1 MDKLS
6 PLEKTEILIEALP
19 YIKKFYGK
27 RVVIKYGGA
36 AMTDDA
42 LKQKVMQDITL
53 MKFVGMNPIVVHG
66 GGPEINHLLDR
77 LDIKSEFVSGLRVT
91 DKNTMEVV
99 EMVLGGKVNKQIVS
113 NLNAFG
119 GLAMGISGK
128 DGQLIQARPI
138 PNSEY
143 LGFVGEVEQVNPQVL
158 ETLIDNGYIP
168 VISPLGAD
176 QAGNSYNINADLA
189 VAATH

>member
-66 GGPEINHLLDR
+66 GGSEINHLLDR

-91 DKNTMEVV
+91 QSDYSDSFIGRR
-99 EMVLGGKVNKQIVS
+99 L
-113 NLNAFG
+113 
-119 GLAMGISGK
+119 
-128 DGQLIQARPI
+128 R
-138 PNSEY
+138 
-143 LGFVGEVEQVNPQVL
+143 
-158 ETLIDNGYIP
+158 
-168 VISPLGAD
+168 
-176 QAGNSYNINADLA
+176 
-189 VAATH
+189 

>member
-119 GLAMGISGK
+119 GLAVGISGK

-143 LGFVGEVEQVNPQVL
+143 LGFVTNLFITSLSFSFGVCCLNISYSF
-158 ETLIDNGYIP
+158 TLSIK
-168 VISPLGAD
+168 S
-176 QAGNSYNINADLA
+176 
-189 VAATH
+189 

>member
-1 MDKLS
+1 
-6 PLEKTEILIEALP
+6 
-19 YIKKFYGK
+19 
-27 RVVIKYGGA
+27 
-36 AMTDDA
+36 MTDDA

-119 GLAMGISGK
+119 GLAVGISSLTILLSG
-128 DGQLIQARPI
+128 R
-138 PNSEY
+138 S
-143 LGFVGEVEQVNPQVL
+143 
-158 ETLIDNGYIP
+158 
-168 VISPLGAD
+168 SPRR
-176 QAGNSYNINADLA
+176 
-189 VAATH
+189 AAP